1 MNFNFN
7 QALGELLTDQLIDD
21 AAQKVQENTT
31 TIRKALTGISSV
43 VLLRLISKGIRKENT
58 QGVYNMS
65 KVAAGTGFLSN
76 LISLLGDKTNI
87 VGILNMTKVI
97 FGDDMKPVSRQI
109 VAFSGIREDSAIAL
123 LKMMTPAALALLGQE
138 IKQQHIKVDA
148 LPKFLDNQYDKVRPF
163 LPSEHDFSSFKWIE
177 QRMNVSSVSVK
188 TMHTSKKKSRF
199 EKIVQMK
206 WKLSFSIIAFI
217 LAFYLIIS

>member
-7 QALGELLTDQLIDD
+7 QALGELLTDQLVGE

-31 TIRKALTGISSV
+31 TTRKALTGISSI

-65 KVAAGTGFLSN
+65 KVAAGTRFLSN

-97 FGDDMKPVSRQI
+97 FGDDMKPV
-109 VAFSGIREDSAIAL
+109 
-123 LKMMTPAALALLGQE
+123 
-138 IKQQHIKVDA
+138 
-148 LPKFLDNQYDKVRPF
+148 
-163 LPSEHDFSSFKWIE
+163 
-177 QRMNVSSVSVK
+177 
-188 TMHTSKKKSRF
+188 
-199 EKIVQMK
+199 
-206 WKLSFSIIAFI
+206 
-217 LAFYLIIS
+217 